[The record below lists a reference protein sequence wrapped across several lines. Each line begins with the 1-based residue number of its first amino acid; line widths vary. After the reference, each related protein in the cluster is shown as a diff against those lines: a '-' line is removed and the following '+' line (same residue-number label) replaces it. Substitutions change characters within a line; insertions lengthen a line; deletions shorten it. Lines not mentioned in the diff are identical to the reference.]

1 MSIRRPLLVLACVL
15 PTLAPAAAHAHIA
28 MSSPAPRHTEQ
39 KAGPCGIANDMR
51 GDTITTYKPGET
63 ITVTW
68 METINHPS
76 HYRISFDDDGFD
88 GFVDPATADEL
99 YSNSTVLLDGI
110 ADANGGMYM
119 AEVTLP
125 DIQCDNCT
133 LQLVQ
138 VMLDKPPYGD
148 GNDLYYQCADL
159 ILEGP
164 VMGTTGTTTDGTTDG
179 TTGGTSGTTG
189 AETSGATTDATTTA
203 GSSSGSASGSSTDGS
218 TGSGGTT
225 GSSAGSGDTS
235 AASTGATSGGGD
247 ESEGGCSCSQGQDRG
262 FLPGLGLAALVLV
275 ARRRR
280 RCG

>member
-1 MSIRRPLLVLACVL
+1 MSIRRSLVVLACVL
-15 PTLAPAAAHAHIA
+15 PIVAPAAAQAHIA

-39 KAGPCGIANDMR
+39 KTGPCGIAGDMR
-51 GDTITTYKPGET
+51 GDKITTYKPGET

-88 GFVDPATADEL
+88 DFVDPATADEL
-99 YSNSTVLLDGI
+99 YSNGTVLLDGI

-125 DIQCDNCT
+125 DIQCDTCT

-164 VMGTTGTTTDGTTDG
+164 VMGTTGTTGSTSDG
-179 TTGGTSGTTG
+179 TTGTSAGTTG
-189 AETSGATTDATTTA
+189 AETTDATTDATSA

-218 TGSGGTT
+218 TSGGGTT
-225 GSSAGSGDTS
+225 GSSAGSGDSS
-235 AASTGATSGGGD
+235 AGSTGATSGGGD
-247 ESEGGCSCSQGQDRG
+247 EGEGGCSCSQSQDRG
-262 FLPGLGLAALVLV
+262 FLPGLGLAALALV